1 MKYKSKDRKLD
12 KKYYIIKDQHTR
24 INIFKLDLL
33 DLGHPKL
40 HVHKKLIK
48 ICIWMEISFELGIQ
62 LRLKLIII

>member
-33 DLGHPKL
+33 DLGL
-40 HVHKKLIK
+40 EV
-48 ICIWMEISFELGIQ
+48 S
-62 LRLKLIII
+62 LK